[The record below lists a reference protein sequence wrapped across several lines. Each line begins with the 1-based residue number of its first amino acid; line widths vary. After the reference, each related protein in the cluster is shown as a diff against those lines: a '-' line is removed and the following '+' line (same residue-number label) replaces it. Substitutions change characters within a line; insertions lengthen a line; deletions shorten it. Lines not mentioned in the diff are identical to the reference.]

1 MWNYLKL
8 YLLMSNL
15 IFVIEVNQIIENII
29 NEINKLEQ
37 KNNMIIEKILE
48 NPKINKN
55 LLTLP
60 TITIEEFELMDLKME
75 FFALYVKAKA
85 LVKMDHSM
93 VKKHLTV

>member
-37 KNNMIIEKILE
+37 KNNMIIEKSYKTLKLI
-48 NPKINKN
+48 KI
-55 LLTLP
+55 
-60 TITIEEFELMDLKME
+60 
-75 FFALYVKAKA
+75 Y
-85 LVKMDHSM
+85 
-93 VKKHLTV
+93 